1 MAFMKLYI
9 FPLGPFPRRLLC
21 FMKMKGIT
29 GVELIERDIFDRAY
43 MASPE
48 FLALTPA
55 ASLPVLVTDDGI
67 SITQSQAMM
76 NYLEELYPER
86 PLCGRNERER
96 RLIETQAQL
105 INDIMAYRKISV
117 STTSPS
123 LMPYQKIRA
132 PEASLMTEQFDWS
145 RCEQISIVM
154 DRVPFLAGD
163 QPTMADIMLYTMLEY
178 LRPVYDRFF
187 PPHLHN
193 LTEWYDRF
201 GAIYPLERYR
211 LTPGYLNKMSGRA
224 IKERP

>member
-1 MAFMKLYI
+1 MKLYL
-9 FPLGPFPRRLLC
+9 FPRGPFPRRLLC
-21 FMKMKGIT
+21 FMKMKDIT
-29 GVELIERDIFDRAY
+29 GIELIERDIFDREY
-43 MASPE
+43 MTSAA

-55 ASLPVLVTDDGI
+55 GSLPVLVTDDGV

-76 NYLEELYPER
+76 DYLEELYPEK
-86 PLCGRNERER
+86 PLCGRNEGER

-117 STTSPS
+117 STTSPA

-132 PEASLMTEQFDWS
+132 PEASLMTERYDWS

-154 DRVPFLAGD
+154 GHMPFLAGD

-187 PPHLHN
+187 PPHLLN
-193 LTEWYDRF
+193 LTAWYERF
-201 GAIYPLERYR
+201 GAIYPLEPYR
-211 LTPGYLNKMSGRA
+211 LTPGYLNQMSGGA